1 MRRSFLLALIVYAV
15 QVPITAARAT
25 GVLPVHPIVFMLP
38 LVGVLNG
45 QVEGRRLGGLGLTV
59 WQPIRSI
66 LLALAFT
73 LLGFAGRLLALHI
86 SRVPLRLPPITPA
99 SIGSLASDLAIDLFI
114 IALWEEIV
122 NRGYIQT
129 RLQSVWGFWGVIAS
143 AILFASL
150 HLPGAVLAYAGR
162 PLQVLFRCIQTGL
175 AGLTLGYLYWWTGSV
190 VPTIALHGLRNFS
203 MLSLVQHLSAVPA
216 TRLFTLQMPLQLLW
230 LLGEAGLMVAACR
243 LFLPRRRC
251 SS

>member
-15 QVPITAARAT
+15 QVPITAVCAT

-45 QVEGRRLGGLGLTV
+45 QVEGRGLGGLGLTV

-66 LLALAFT
+66 LLALAFA
-73 LLGFAGRLLALHI
+73 LWGFAGRLLALHI
-86 SRVPLRLPPITPA
+86 SGAPLRLPPVTPA
-99 SIGSLASDLAIDLFI
+99 SIGSLGGDLVIDLFI

-150 HLPGAVLAYAGR
+150 HLPGAVLAYAR

-190 VPTIALHGLRNFS
+190 VPTIALHGLRNFL

-243 LFLPRRRC
+243 LYLPRRRC
-251 SS
+251 LS